1 MSQSETVV
9 TDATRVAF
17 FQPLVHRF
25 GLQRTEMLHAMFK
38 SIEKK
43 IAQQA
48 PCAVHAVIAPGEK
61 KFGVTCDGFDN
72 PHLLMLLGLLI
83 ADEGMQRVV
92 RERRAKNFQSEQ
104 IVADVITCRQ
114 VQRALA
120 TDWKLFDF
128 TYLEVQKAP
137 PLDILNGLL
146 DTIQKALEDVEKENP
161 RDWPE

>member
-1 MSQSETVV
+1 MSQDTVV

-83 ADEGMQRVV
+83 CDEGIQRIV
-92 RERRAKNFQSEQ
+92 RERKAKNFHSEQ
-104 IVADVITCRQ
+104 IVADVLTCRQ
-114 VQRALA
+114 LQRALA

-128 TYLEVQKAP
+128 SYTEVQKAP
-137 PLDILNGLL
+137 PLDVLNGLL
-146 DTIQKALEDVEKENP
+146 DMIQKTFQDMEQDNT